1 MHGAELLSVV
11 VWEFASGSFRKSS
24 SVSTRQQT
32 RALVECE
39 ADLCGGICGGILRA
53 DGATIKCLLNTRLR

>member
-1 MHGAELLSVV
+1 V

-32 RALVECE
+32 RALVDYCE
-39 ADLCGGICGGILRA
+39 ADLCGGFVA
-53 DGATIKCLLNTRLR
+53 VYFVPMERLSSAY